1 MYVRVL
7 PQTNTLNFKLET
19 HNCIHTYRKPLSFIR
34 RAPRRHIHGYFL
46 THTLTHTHSHTHT
59 AITHSAVLLCGGLAI
74 FSKLQTTGGKPNNQQ
89 FPPWYQSKLSS
100 RSSIDFPVK
109 VQGRE
114 KVFIFFFLY
123 FFFPLVTTWEVN
135 NNDGSTSGQCH
146 PEFGNSEAFF
156 FWEKLDEMTKYRDS
170 ERGQTERRLC
180 PSFLLRSAET

>member
-1 MYVRVL
+1 MYMQVL
-7 PQTNTLNFKLET
+7 SLTHTLNFKLET
-19 HNCIHTYRKPLSFIR
+19 HNCAISYIQKTSSLHKASSSQ
-34 RAPRRHIHGYFL
+34 
-46 THTLTHTHSHTHT
+46 THTWIFSDTHTHTHT
-59 AITHSAVLLCGGLAI
+59 AITHSAVLLSGGPAI

-109 VQGRE
+109 VWGRE
-114 KVFIFFFLY
+114 KVF

-135 NNDGSTSGQCH
+135 NNDGSGSGQFH

-156 FWEKLDEMTKYRDS
+156 FWGKLDEMTKCCDS

-180 PSFLLRSAET
+180 RSFLPRSAGT